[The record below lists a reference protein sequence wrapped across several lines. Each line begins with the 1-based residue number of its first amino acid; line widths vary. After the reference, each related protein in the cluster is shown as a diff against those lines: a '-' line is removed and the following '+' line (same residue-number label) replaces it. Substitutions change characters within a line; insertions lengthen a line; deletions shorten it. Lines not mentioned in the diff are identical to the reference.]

1 MSNCGYLEALTIKFD
16 WLIRDVSD
24 AGLEEIAQ
32 QIRNLRDDM
41 PCDCLECVEQK
52 GYKEVKKELMDV
64 KVAKDVIDSYER
76 QYKKEFDKEESK

>member
-1 MSNCGYLEALTIKFD
+1 MSNCGYLEALVIKFD

-24 AGLEEIAQ
+24 AGLENIAE

-41 PCDCLECVEQK
+41 PCDSLECVEKK
-52 GYKEVKKELMDV
+52 GYKEVKKELMDAKV
-64 KVAKDVIDSYER
+64 KEHVMESFEN